1 VATRALRCT
10 ISNKVGPTQKIGRN
24 SLLAMDGVAQIL
36 QDRATDAL
44 SSHSRTIVAV
54 IAFSLFLDY
63 FLYGL
68 LFPLVAYS
76 PAGLKGEG
84 HLAPLYGVYAI
95 SVLLVTPVFGYL
107 GDRIG
112 GRSTMLCGAALA
124 VCAVSLLGTA
134 PSLSLLLVG
143 KFCQGAAS
151 AALWTSGLALIA
163 TNYVEKRVVMLG
175 YAFTGG
181 TFGSVI
187 GPIAGGLLY
196 HAGGYRL
203 PFVITGVAFAIAAAL
218 IALLVPAGGKQRN
231 EPVDLRALMLNKSL
245 MVPAVAVALAAFS
258 VGIIEPL
265 LPVRLARYGA
275 TSMAIGIIFTV
286 STSVYGLSA
295 PLVGRVSERIPIQRV
310 IVLGTI
316 AMAATLPFLALFK
329 GVIPVC
335 ITLSLINISYAFM
348 LNPASAEL
356 GNVVDR
362 SGMSCYS
369 AVYAMYNIFY
379 SVGMLATATLA
390 SAAVR
395 LLNFWGVLLCVS
407 AILLLSVPFLI
418 KAGPPRTMLA
428 GASDG

>member
-1 VATRALRCT
+1 
-10 ISNKVGPTQKIGRN
+10 
-24 SLLAMDGVAQIL
+24 M
-36 QDRATDAL
+36 
-44 SSHSRTIVAV
+44 VAV

-63 FLYGL
+63 FLYSL
-68 LFPLVAYS
+68 FFPLAAHSPVA
-76 PAGLKGEG
+76 LNGEG
-84 HLAPLYGVYAI
+84 HFALLYGVYAI

-124 VCAVSLLGTA
+124 VCAIALLGLA
-134 PSLSLLLVG
+134 PNLSLLLLG

-163 TNYVEKRVVMLG
+163 TNTVEKRVEMLG

-187 GPIAGGLLY
+187 GPIAGGFLY
-196 HAGGYRL
+196 HVGGYRL
-203 PFVITGVAFAIAAAL
+203 PFLINGVAFAIDAAL
-218 IALLVPAGGKQRN
+218 IAFLIPAGGTERN
-231 EPVDLRALMLNKSL
+231 ETVDLRALLLNKSVI
-245 MVPAVAVALAAFS
+245 VPALAVALAAFS

-275 TSMAIGIIFTV
+275 TSLAVGVIFTV
-286 STSVYGLSA
+286 STLVYGLSA
-295 PLVGRVSERIPIQRV
+295 PLVGRVSERMPIQRV

-329 GVIPVC
+329 GVIIIG
-335 ITLSLINISYAFM
+335 ITLSLVNISYAFM

-369 AVYAMYNIFY
+369 AVYAVYNIFY
-379 SVGMLATATLA
+379 SIGMLATATLA
-390 SAAVR
+390 SASAR
-395 LLNFWGVLLCVS
+395 LLNFWGVLLCAS
-407 AILLLSVPFLI
+407 AILLLSLPFLI
-418 KAGPPRTMLA
+418 KGGPTRHVVA
-428 GASDG
+428 AASSG

>member
-1 VATRALRCT
+1 
-10 ISNKVGPTQKIGRN
+10 
-24 SLLAMDGVAQIL
+24 M
-36 QDRATDAL
+36 
-44 SSHSRTIVAV
+44 VAV

-76 PAGLKGEG
+76 PAGLTGEG
-84 HLAPLYGVYAI
+84 HLALLYGVYAV

-107 GDRIG
+107 SDRIG

-124 VCAVSLLGTA
+124 VCAISLLGVA
-134 PSLSLLLVG
+134 SSLSLLLLG

-163 TNYVEKRVVMLG
+163 ASYVEKRVVMLG

-203 PFVITGVAFAIAAAL
+203 PFLITGVAFAIAAAL
-218 IALLVPAGGKQRN
+218 IALLVPAGGIQRN
-231 EPVDLRALMLNKSL
+231 ESVDFRALVLNKEL
-245 MVPAVAVALAAFS
+245 MIPAVVIALAAFS

-265 LPVRLARYGA
+265 LPARLARYGT

-286 STSVYGLSA
+286 STFVYGLSA
-295 PLVGRVSERIPIQRV
+295 PLVGRVSERIPIRRV
-310 IVLGTI
+310 IMLGTI

-329 GVIPVC
+329 DVIMVG

-362 SGMSCYS
+362 SGTSCYS
-369 AVYAMYNIFY
+369 AVYAVYNIFY
-379 SVGMLATATLA
+379 SIGMLATATLA
-390 SAAVR
+390 SASVR
-395 LLNFWGVLLCVS
+395 VLNFWGVLLCVS

-418 KAGPPRTMLA
+418 KAGLPRGMVA
-428 GASDG
+428 AASDG

>member
-1 VATRALRCT
+1 
-10 ISNKVGPTQKIGRN
+10 
-24 SLLAMDGVAQIL
+24 M
-36 QDRATDAL
+36 
-44 SSHSRTIVAV
+44 VAV
-54 IAFSLFLDY
+54 IAFCLFLDY

-68 LFPLVAYS
+68 LFPLAAYS

-84 HLAPLYGVYAI
+84 HLALLYGVYAI

-112 GRSTMLCGAALA
+112 GRSTMMCGAALA
-124 VCAVSLLGTA
+124 VCAVSLLGLA
-134 PSLSLLLVG
+134 PNLSLLLLG

-163 TNYVEKRVVMLG
+163 ENYVEKRVVMLG

-196 HAGGYRL
+196 HAGGYKL
-203 PFVITGVAFAIAAAL
+203 PFLTTGVAFAIAAAL
-218 IALLVPAGGKQRN
+218 IARLVPAGGVQRN
-231 EPVDLRALMLNKSL
+231 EPVNLLALVRNRSL
-245 MVPAVAVALAAFS
+245 MIPAVAIALAAFA
-258 VGIIEPL
+258 VGIVEPL

-275 TSMAIGIIFTV
+275 TSMAIGILFTV
-286 STSVYGLSA
+286 STLVYGLSA
-295 PLVGRVSERIPIQRV
+295 PVVGRVSERIPIQKV

-329 GVIPVC
+329 GVILAG
-335 ITLSLINISYAFM
+335 ITLSLVNISYAFM

-362 SGMSCYS
+362 SGTSCYT
-369 AVYAMYNIFY
+369 AVYAVYNIFY
-379 SVGMLATATLA
+379 SIGMLTTAALA
-390 SAAVR
+390 SAAAR
-395 LLNFWGVLLCVS
+395 LLNFWGVLLCAS

-418 KAGPPRTMLA
+418 KAGPSRSVVTA
-428 GASDG
+428 ASGG

>member
-1 VATRALRCT
+1 
-10 ISNKVGPTQKIGRN
+10 
-24 SLLAMDGVAQIL
+24 M
-36 QDRATDAL
+36 
-44 SSHSRTIVAV
+44 VAV
-54 IAFSLFLDY
+54 IAFCLFLDY

-68 LFPLVAYS
+68 LFPLAAYS

-84 HLAPLYGVYAI
+84 HLALLYGVYAI

-112 GRSTMLCGAALA
+112 GRSTMMCGAALA
-124 VCAVSLLGTA
+124 VCAVSLLGLA
-134 PSLSLLLVG
+134 PNLSLLLLG

-163 TNYVEKRVVMLG
+163 ENYVEKRVVMLG

-196 HAGGYRL
+196 HAGGYKL
-203 PFVITGVAFAIAAAL
+203 PFLTTGVAFAIAAAL
-218 IALLVPAGGKQRN
+218 IARLVPAGGVQRN
-231 EPVDLRALMLNKSL
+231 EPVDLLALIHNRSL
-245 MVPAVAVALAAFS
+245 MIPAVAIALAAFA
-258 VGIIEPL
+258 VGIVEPL

-275 TSMAIGIIFTV
+275 TSMAIGILFTV
-286 STSVYGLSA
+286 STLVYGLSA
-295 PLVGRVSERIPIQRV
+295 PVVGRVSERIPVQKV

-329 GVIPVC
+329 GLILAG
-335 ITLSLINISYAFM
+335 ITLSLVNISYAFM

-362 SGMSCYS
+362 SGTSCYT
-369 AVYAMYNIFY
+369 AVYAVYNIFY
-379 SVGMLATATLA
+379 SIGMLTTAALA
-390 SAAVR
+390 SAAAR
-395 LLNFWGVLLCVS
+395 LLNFWGVLLCAS

-418 KAGPPRTMLA
+418 KAGPSRSVVTA
-428 GASDG
+428 ASGG

>member
-1 VATRALRCT
+1 
-10 ISNKVGPTQKIGRN
+10 
-24 SLLAMDGVAQIL
+24 M
-36 QDRATDAL
+36 
-44 SSHSRTIVAV
+44 VAV

-68 LFPLVAYS
+68 LFPLVAHS

-84 HLAPLYGVYAI
+84 HLALLYGVYAI
-95 SVLLVTPVFGYL
+95 SVLLVTPVFGYF

-124 VCAVSLLGTA
+124 VCAISLMAVA
-134 PSLSLLLVG
+134 PSLPLLLLG

-151 AALWTSGLALIA
+151 AALWTSGLALVA
-163 TNYVEKRVVMLG
+163 TNYVEKRVEMLG

-181 TFGSVI
+181 TFGSVL

-196 HAGGYRL
+196 YAGGYRL
-203 PFVITGVAFAIAAAL
+203 PFLITGVGFVVAAAL
-218 IALLVPAGGKQRN
+218 IALLIPAGGTQQN
-231 EPVDLRALMLNKSL
+231 ESVDFRALMFSKSL
-245 MVPAVAVALAAFS
+245 MAPAATVALAAFS

-295 PLVGRVSERIPIQRV
+295 PLVGRVSERVSIQRA

-316 AMAATLPFLALFK
+316 AMAATLPLLALFK
-329 GVIPVC
+329 GVILVG
-335 ITLSLINISYAFM
+335 ITLSLVNISFAFM

-369 AVYAMYNIFY
+369 AVYALYNIFY
-379 SVGMLATATLA
+379 SIGMLATATLA
-390 SAAVR
+390 SAAAR

-407 AILLLSVPFLI
+407 ATLLLSVPFLI
-418 KAGPPRTMLA
+418 KAGRPRGMVSAT
-428 GASDG
+428 SDG